1 MTATGPNPASGVLVA
16 VDGSEQA
23 GRALA
28 WAVREAGLRGRG
40 LTIAHA
46 YHWPSSGF
54 SPVEAVGY
62 LMDAL
67 EQDSAEIVAEAAK
80 AARQLAPDL
89 PVQTESR
96 PGPPVAVLVEL
107 SHEHELAVVGSR
119 GLGGFTGMLLG
130 SVGTGLVAN
139 AACSVAVV
147 RGEREPAADDPVVA
161 GVDGSPA
168 AEMVLTEAFRAAQR
182 RDCPLIAVHGW
193 QDPTTDVLTAR
204 GQQPDFDRD
213 SWQRAAAQALSE
225 RLDLVGQ
232 QFPSVHADAVVDWGR
247 PTRALLEQAH
257 TAQLVVVGTRGRG
270 ELAGMLLGSTSR
282 AMVQHAPCPVIVVR
296 APENPER

>member
-1 MTATGPNPASGVLVA
+1 MTTTEHTPASGGVLVA

-28 WAVREAGLRGRG
+28 WAVREAGLRGCG

-54 SPVEAVGY
+54 AAVDAVGY
-62 LMDAL
+62 LMEAL

-80 AARQLAPDL
+80 TVQQLAPDL
-89 PVQTESR
+89 PVHTESR

-107 SHEHELAVVGSR
+107 SHGREVAVVGSR

-139 AACSVAVV
+139 AACPVAVV
-147 RGEREPAADDPVVA
+147 RGEREPADDEPVVV
-161 GVDGSPA
+161 GLDGSPS
-168 AEMVLTEAFRAAQR
+168 AETVLTEAFRAAQR
-182 RDCPLIAVHGW
+182 RGCPLIAVHGW
-193 QDPTTDVLTAR
+193 QDPTTDLLAAR
-204 GQQPDFDRD
+204 GRQSDFDRD
-213 SWQRAAAQALSE
+213 SWQRAATQALSE
-225 RLDLVGQ
+225 RLESVGR
-232 QFPSVHADAVVDWGR
+232 QFPTVHSDAVVDWGR
-247 PTRALLEQAH
+247 PSRALLEQAK
-257 TAQLVVVGTRGRG
+257 TAQLLVVGTRGRG

-282 AMVQHAPCPVIVVR
+282 AMVQHAPCPVLVVR
-296 APENPER
+296 GAEE